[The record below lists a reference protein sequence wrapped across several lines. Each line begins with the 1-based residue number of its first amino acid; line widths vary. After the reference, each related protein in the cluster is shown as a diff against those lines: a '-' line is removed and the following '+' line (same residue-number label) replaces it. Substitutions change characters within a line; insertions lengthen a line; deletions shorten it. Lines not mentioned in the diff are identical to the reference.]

1 MTDGSTLLTY
11 ESGWQKDLFHLMTN
25 SEQLG
30 RLGMACNYGIALLKL
45 LKIPEEKHPKL
56 EMSKTKKRE
65 DQIQSWE
72 NYYTSILFMVTDQI
86 GQTIE
91 DVRNAYRE
99 KGDIPSIVKE
109 GK

>member
-56 EMSKTKKRE
+56 ELAKTRKRE
-65 DQIQSWE
+65 DQIESWE
-72 NYYTSILFMVTDQI
+72 TYYTSILFMVTDEI

-99 KGDIPSIVKE
+99 KGDIPSIVKSD
-109 GK
+109 K